1 MSYFNHAFK
10 KVFLPS
16 SIQTAAGQRGAELT
30 DQELAVMIPSTNL
43 SAATAGLVVGTP
55 YYFAMGP
62 YVGSDTLGNGL
73 TPHGGYKETIKSKIV
88 NPKYVTMLGTSANQ
102 AAANEI
108 YKLTAEYNCF
118 PCGSLGMVRIDLKGS
133 PALRF
138 MAHNMYKIFSSNNMC
153 CTTGESYQD
162 PSWVLAIIADLI
174 NADDY
179 WKQFISAGVDYSTD
193 TGGSFTSLV
202 PDSSATPVAG
212 AYATVTGTSSGAL
225 ATITSANQGRL
236 VLTAAFT
243 DTTFGNCS
251 FDPGDFVGN
260 VLPLQIANADVLD
273 ETGDV
278 CITCG
283 TGAVTTAGAMAIGS
297 GEEVLRKM
305 ILSESYRQHHFNR
318 GARDSIRMREIEQGD
333 DLVSKVTR
341 SSNLYNSFY
350 LQHHVPRFNNPSGTF
365 DNDQYLLEFIGL
377 GTGAGGL
384 GGGVSAALNTLFSA
398 LPAWAAAGMLP
409 APTLQD
415 LQAYDSIT

>member
-1 MSYFNHAFK
+1 MAYFNHAFK

-16 SIQTAAGQRGAELT
+16 SVETGANQKGIDLT
-30 DQELAVMIPSTNL
+30 DQELAVMSPTTNL
-43 SAATAGLVVGTP
+43 SIATGSLVAGTP
-55 YYFAMGP
+55 YYFAQGP
-62 YVGSDTLGNGL
+62 YVANDTLGNGL

-88 NPKYVTMLGTSANQ
+88 NPKYITMLAYSENQ
-102 AAANEI
+102 APVNEI
-108 YKLTAEYNCF
+108 YKLTGQYNCF
-118 PCGSLGMVRIDLKGS
+118 PCGSLGMIRVDLKGS

-162 PSWVLAIIADLI
+162 PTWVFANIADEI

-179 WKQFISAGVDYSTD
+179 WKQFVTATLNTSTDGGSSFSAVTASAG
-193 TGGSFTSLV
+193 SF
-202 PDSSATPVAG
+202 
-212 AYATVTGTSSGAL
+212 VTGYNSGSALSVITSS
-225 ATITSANQGRL
+225 NQGQL

-278 CITCG
+278 CVTCG
-283 TGAVTTAGAMAIGS
+283 TGSVTTAGAMAIGS

-318 GARDSIRMREIEQGD
+318 GAKDSSRMREIEQGS
-333 DLVSKVTR
+333 DLLSKVTR
-341 SSNLYNSFY
+341 DSNLYNSFY
-350 LQHHVPRFNNPSGTF
+350 LQHHVPRFHNPSGTF

-377 GTGAGGL
+377 GTGAGAL
-384 GGGVSAALNTLFSA
+384 TGGVSAQLNTLFTA
-398 LPAWAAAGMLP
+398 LETWQDAAG
-409 APTLQD
+409 ANDVVYQD
-415 LQAYDSIT
+415 LQTWTSST